1 MYIYMY
7 VYIYIFK
14 FIYIYIFIHIYICI
28 YVHIY
33 IYTYIHREE
42 GGNPDYLYYL
52 PTGPHPQGGG
62 GNPEPGTYIYIKK
75 NHASRLVPCSEA

>member
-1 MYIYMY
+1 MYIRT
-7 VYIYIFK
+7 YI
-14 FIYIYIFIHIYICI
+14 
-28 YVHIY
+28 HIY

-62 GNPEPGTYIYIKK
+62 GNPEPGTYIYISKRIMLPDWYHVLRHK
-75 NHASRLVPCSEA
+75 VRK